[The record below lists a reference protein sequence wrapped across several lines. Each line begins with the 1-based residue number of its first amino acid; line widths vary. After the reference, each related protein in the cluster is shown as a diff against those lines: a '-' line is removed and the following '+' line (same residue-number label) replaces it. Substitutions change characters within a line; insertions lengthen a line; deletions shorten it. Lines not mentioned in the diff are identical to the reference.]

1 MYREEIDHLIA
12 SEVHQINKVGL
23 LKGDMGLC
31 IFDFIVGKKQKDKA
45 RTHQANVLLGKIL
58 SYTSKITNMNISNG
72 ITGIALGISFL
83 IKMNM

>member
-31 IFDFIVGKKQKDKA
+31 IFDF
-45 RTHQANVLLGKIL
+45 H
-58 SYTSKITNMNISNG
+58 
-72 ITGIALGISFL
+72 
-83 IKMNM
+83 